1 MKFIKKYESFESQ
14 EKNDLAFAEDE
25 LNDIKDLY
33 RDIVDDLNLDDV
45 KSTSEMTGPLTSR
58 LNTLHPYRGK
68 IFEAHIEIRTVQW
81 LSYLSLPLIGQT
93 DSLVNRDA
101 AHFLTN
107 KIKDKLIPYMVRF
120 RKLGFSASMEDIQM
134 KLDSWNFIT
143 SGIKIKITK

>member
-1 MKFIKKYESFESQ
+1 MKLFYIYTMKFIKKYESFESQ

-33 RDIVDDLNLDDV
+33 RDIVDDLNLEDV

-68 IFEAHIEIRTVQW
+68 IFEAHIDIRT
-81 LSYLSLPLIGQT
+81 ICQT
-93 DSLVNRDA
+93 DSLVDRDA

-120 RKLGFSASMEDIQM
+120 RKLGFSASMGDIHM

>member
-14 EKNDLAFAEDE
+14 KKIDLAFAEDE

-33 RDIVDDLNLDDV
+33 RDIVDDLNLEDV
-45 KSTSEMTGPLTSR
+45 KFPSEMTSPLTSR
-58 LNTLHPYRGK
+58 LNTLHPYRGN
-68 IFEAHIEIRTVQW
+68 IFEAHIDIRT
-81 LSYLSLPLIGQT
+81 IGQT
-93 DSLVNRDA
+93 DSLVDRET

-107 KIKDKLIPYMVRF
+107 KIKNKLIPYMVRF